1 MRKIVLLTYILF
13 FALSISAHADDTIL
27 NREQIVNTETIILD
41 QLDKLDV
48 GNITEIMDS
57 INRDLKDYFPKID
70 YRDYIMKV
78 IRGETTF
85 SFIDIIRGSF
95 SLLFREVMVNWYL
108 LIQIIL
114 LSLIYAILSNLQS
127 SFENKTI
134 SRLAYNVCYLMIA
147 SLVIKS
153 FFIAINIGAEAIE
166 MMVTFMQLLTPI
178 VLTLILAMGGITT
191 AAFFHP
197 ILLGGIGL
205 IGTVVK
211 SVVLPLLIF
220 SAVLSVVSNL
230 STKIQ
235 ISKLANLF
243 KQSAIALLG
252 FILTIF
258 VGIISI
264 QGIAAASVDGIGL
277 RTTKFAIER
286 FIPIVGGFLSDAMD
300 TVIGCT
306 LVLKNGIGAL
316 GFLVIFLICL
326 LPVIKILSLVVI
338 YRFCIAVIE
347 PIAEKQLIDF
357 LTQMSNTLLVLFAA
371 VVAVAIMFFVTI
383 TIVVSTGNITLM
395 MR

>member
-1 MRKIVLLTYILF
+1 MRRIILLAYILF
-13 FALSISAHADDTIL
+13 YMFTNAVYAEEAHETSDS
-27 NREQIVNTETIILD
+27 IVNTEAIILE

-57 INRDLKDYFPKID
+57 INRDLDDYFPKID
-70 YRDYIMKV
+70 YREYIIK
-78 IRGETTF
+78 IIKGEATF
-85 SFIDIIRGSF
+85 NFTDVVEGSF
-95 SLLFREVMVNWYL
+95 RLLFREVMVNWNL
-108 LIQIIL
+108 LVQIII
-114 LSLIYAILSNLQS
+114 LSLVYAILSNLQS

-134 SRLAYNVCYLMIA
+134 SKLAYNVCYLMIA

-153 FFIAINIGAEAIE
+153 FFIAINIGKEAIE
-166 MMVTFMQLLTPI
+166 MMVAFMQVLTPI
-178 VLTLILAMGGITT
+178 VLTLILTMGGLTT
-191 AAFFHP
+191 ATFFHP
-197 ILLGGIGL
+197 ILFGGIGF
-205 IGTVVK
+205 IGTIIK

-235 ISKLANLF
+235 ISRLANLF
-243 KQSAIALLG
+243 KQTAIALLG

-258 VGIISI
+258 IGIISI

-326 LPVIKILSLVVI
+326 LPIIKILSLVVV
-338 YRFCIAVIE
+338 YRLCIAIIE

-357 LTQMSNTLLVLFAA
+357 LSQMSNTLLVLFAA
-371 VVAVAIMFFVTI
+371 VVAVAVMFFI
-383 TIVVSTGNITLM
+383 TIAVVVSTGNITLM

>member
-1 MRKIVLLTYILF
+1 VRKIVLLTYILF

>member
-1 MRKIVLLTYILF
+1 MLF